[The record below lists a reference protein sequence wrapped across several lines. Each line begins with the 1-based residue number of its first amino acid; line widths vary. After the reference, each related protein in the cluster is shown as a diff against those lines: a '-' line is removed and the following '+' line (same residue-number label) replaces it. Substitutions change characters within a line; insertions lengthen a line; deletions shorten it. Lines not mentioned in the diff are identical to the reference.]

1 MQPDRACSPLG
12 GAGGPLSMTGIPV
25 GPGADQQV
33 VEELASDDCVLS
45 AEALLQKALEA
56 PAQQQ
61 QPQSLF
67 AAGLRR
73 SAPPLVAS
81 HL

>member
-25 GPGADQQV
+25 GPGADEQV

-45 AEALLQKALEA
+45 AEALLQKKLEA
-56 PAQQQ
+56 PAQMQ
-61 QPQSLF
+61 QPLF
-67 AAGLRR
+67 ASSMHR
-73 SAPPLVAS
+73 SAPPLVAT